1 MVNSFVSHT
10 GLFLRVFSPFSLD
23 ILCNQLFQPDSYGT
37 VTPSTISGG
46 FCLIREFYPVEAR
59 AHGKMGLGLTTTDLA
74 EMAKRMLPTE
84 KSVSRDYHLI
94 WGISDQELLTCE
106 SLALE
111 INERKLQ
118 VIIRHNL

>member
-23 ILCNQLFQPDSYGT
+23 ILCNQLFKPDSYGT
-37 VTPSTISGG
+37 VNPQSTMSGG
-46 FCLIREFYPVEAR
+46 ILL
-59 AHGKMGLGLTTTDLA
+59 GLGSIISWKHVLMESIGLELTTTNLA

-94 WGISDQELLTCE
+94 WGISDQELLTC
-106 SLALE
+106 
-111 INERKLQ
+111 
-118 VIIRHNL
+118 